1 MNMAS
6 DRNNRIIEDS
16 PIDYEI
22 KFKSKLTTREML
34 QSHGIYKVKT
44 MKRTKSHYPLQETA
58 TGLSII
64 ENVLFPASNSAIT
77 PRGIVILLLT
87 CPIGRP

>member
-1 MNMAS
+1 
-6 DRNNRIIEDS
+6 
-16 PIDYEI
+16 
-22 KFKSKLTTREML
+22 ML
-34 QSHGIYKVKT
+34 HLHGIDKVKT
-44 MKRTKSHYPLQETA
+44 MKRTKSHYFNQEIE

-77 PRGIVILLLT
+77 PNGIVILLLT